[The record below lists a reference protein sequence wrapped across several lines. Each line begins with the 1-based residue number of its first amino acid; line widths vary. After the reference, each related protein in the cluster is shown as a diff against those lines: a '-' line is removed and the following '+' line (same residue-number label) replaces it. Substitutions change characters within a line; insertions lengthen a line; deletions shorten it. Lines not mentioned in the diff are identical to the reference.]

1 MVLAE
6 ISPSEGC
13 QDSHITVR
21 YNQLTD
27 VKQLCVC
34 IRVWERQQEEELDQT
49 AEINVCLCWTLVT
62 FPLWMSV
69 RSAAFF

>member
-34 IRVWERQQEEELDQT
+34 VSVYERDSKKNLIKLQRLMYACAEL
-49 AEINVCLCWTLVT
+49 
-62 FPLWMSV
+62 
-69 RSAAFF
+69 